1 MRYDDFDIE
10 LAKKRGAPD
19 PEENLARANFV
30 VELILK
36 SVVEY
41 GHLDTATAAEA
52 KGLLETI
59 TDSVLR
65 GDLETLIDCRSSW
78 SCITG

>member
-10 LAKKRGAPD
+10 LAKKRGAPE
-19 PEENLARANFV
+19 PEENLARANFILG
-30 VELILK
+30 LIDSGML
-36 SVVEY
+36 
-41 GHLDTATAAEA
+41 AEA
-52 KGLLETI
+52 RQRLAQI

-65 GDLETLIDCRSSW
+65 GDLENLIDCRSSW